1 MDTQEIEDAINIV
14 SKMLDAVNYHAQIHN
29 IDSIYNGFSDSIHA
43 YKNRLSDIDNRLKIA
58 IVSNSFEQYPLF
70 NNEVIGIDLYL
81 YLNNYSHIE
90 LKAELDLSELM
101 HNFLRSRF
109 HIVFDKSIRNPS
121 EYSLENEIRYNEQ
134 LFKSKKEILEKYEN
148 ECKIKLRRVTETI
161 NEQHKQ
167 EIDKLNEKL
176 SNQSVIIE
184 SKNDEI
190 RAYILR
196 ISELEKEKRNLEAK
210 LNILKEETKYS
221 SDNIFDEY
229 HLKTWSFIKKKYYY
243 AFELLNCKIIY
254 LNFNL

>member
-14 SKMLDAVNYHAQIHN
+14 SKMLDAMNYHAQIHN

-81 YLNNYSHIE
+81 NNYSHIE

-109 HIVFDKSIRNPS
+109 QIAFDKSIRNPS

-134 LFKSKKEILEKYEN
+134 LFESKKEIIEKYEIK
-148 ECKIKLRRVTETI
+148 CKNKLIREAETI
-161 NEQHKQ
+161 NEQHKL
-167 EIDKLNEKL
+167 EIGQLNKKL

-196 ISELEKEKRNLEAK
+196 ISELEKEKRNLEAE
-210 LNILKEETKYS
+210 LNTLKEETKYS
-221 SDNIFDEY
+221 PDNIFDAY
-229 HLKTWSFIKKKYYY
+229 HLKTWSFIKRNYY
-243 AFELLNCKIIY
+243 AF
-254 LNFNL
+254 